1 MRCYVGASRLRRGRL
16 YDLNNDPVNVIITQ
30 FARNNACHPI
40 GNFNQIASC
49 VG

>member
-1 MRCYVGASRLRRGRL
+1 MRCYVGVSRLRREAPPTIL
-16 YDLNNDPVNVIITQ
+16 DNDTVNVIITQ

-40 GNFNQIASC
+40 GNFSC